1 VAKNKETLLYYRL
14 KKLNKNYYFLRIETN
29 TIRGIPDL
37 FCLIKGNYF
46 WLELKASKVNKLG
59 LSKYQKSFHIKFNS
73 IGGKAFI
80 LLKDVSQSRLK
91 LFKIDPLGVRE
102 LLNLQDTRQNLDIII
117 LRCANL
123 KQ

>member
-1 VAKNKETLLYYRL
+1 VAKNRETLLYYRL
-14 KKLNKNYYFLRIETN
+14 KNLNKNYYFLRIESN

-46 WLELKASKVNKLG
+46 WLELKTSKVNKLG

-102 LLNLQDTRQNLDIII
+102 LLNLQDTCHNLNTII
-117 LRCANL
+117 LSCANL

>member
-59 LSKYQKSFHIKFNS
+59 LSKYQKSFHVKFNS

>member
-1 VAKNKETLLYYRL
+1 VSKNRETLLYYRL
-14 KKLNKNYYFLRIETN
+14 KKLNKNYYFLRIESN
-29 TIRGIPDL
+29 TTRGIPDL

-46 WLELKASKVNKLG
+46 WLELKTSKVNKLG

>member
-102 LLNLQDTRQNLDIII
+102 LLNLQDTFHNLNTII
-117 LRCANL
+117 LSCANL

>member
-1 VAKNKETLLYYRL
+1 VSRNKETLLYYRL

-80 LLKDVSQSRLK
+80 LLKDISQSRLK

-102 LLNLQDTRQNLDIII
+102 LLNLEDTRQNLDIII

>member
-1 VAKNKETLLYYRL
+1 VAKNKETLLYHRL
-14 KKLNKNYYFLRIETN
+14 KKLNKNYYFLRIESN

-37 FCLIKGNYF
+37 FCLINSNYF
-46 WLELKASKVNKLG
+46 WLELKTSNDNKLG
-59 LSKYQKSFHIKFNS
+59 LSKFQRAFHIRFNN

-91 LFKIDPLGVRE
+91 LFKLDPLGVRE
-102 LLNLQDTRQNLDIII
+102 LLNLQDTRHNLNTII
-117 LRCANL
+117 LTCANL

>member
-1 VAKNKETLLYYRL
+1 VAKNRETLLYYRL
-14 KKLNKNYYFLRIETN
+14 KNLNKNYYFLRIESN

-46 WLELKASKVNKLG
+46 WLELKTSKVNKLG

-102 LLNLQDTRQNLDIII
+102 LLNLQDTRQNLNIII